1 MNYKIFLKT
10 LMSKIIDF
18 TLAIIIGVFSYYV
31 FVAEKPMSI
40 SISIYEWIY
49 FIYVFNTLLSLL
61 IFRVRTIGTIL
72 LKLKIEK
79 KYKNKFVLRE
89 LVLLFIINLLFYN
102 YGLIILIIF
111 LPVKNKN
118 SEVSMLIDYILNLKF
133 I

>member
-118 SEVSMLIDYILNLKF
+118 SEVSMLIDYVLNLKF

>member
-1 MNYKIFLKT
+1 
-10 LMSKIIDF
+10 MSKIIDF

-118 SEVSMLIDYILNLKF
+118 SEVSMLIDYVLNLKF